1 MEAALFTYRCFEQS
15 EDEFPFSA
23 GAFILH
29 GQRELMRE
37 AATRKL
43 DELVAADGR
52 SPARIHRVGPL
63 PIHPLIKTQTAWQEI
78 DWVELANRVEQEAP
92 VRPENEGSCVF
103 LLPGSENKMSPRELD
118 LPYDMAAEMQ
128 KELQLALLS
137 QAAQYAGDRR
147 FLFIGSA
154 FRDDRH
160 ERTGVVYLIEALS
173 FDPRVSGLHR
183 TRGRLVED
191 GRSCRVVLPNL

>member
-1 MEAALFTYRCFEQS
+1 
-15 EDEFPFSA
+15 
-23 GAFILH
+23 
-29 GQRELMRE
+29 
-37 AATRKL
+37 
-43 DELVAADGR
+43 
-52 SPARIHRVGPL
+52 
-63 PIHPLIKTQTAWQEI
+63 
-78 DWVELANRVEQEAP
+78 VEQEAP
-92 VRPENEGSCVF
+92 VRTENEGSCVF

-160 ERTGVVYLIEALS
+160 ERTGVVYLIEA
-173 FDPRVSGLHR
+173 VSLTHASAVCTG
-183 TRGRLVED
+183 LVED
-191 GRSCRVVLPNL
+191 SWKTGVHVEWCCPIYDAGSGALAGSPSEDE